1 MKRRASISVAALVA
15 ATAALAQQAT
25 YPRTLTL
32 TTAMGTTLEMVL
44 VEGGAFPMGAQSR
57 DRDKRNY
64 DADASSD
71 EGPVHTVSLPSF
83 YIAKYE
89 TTNEVWAEVMGGSI
103 DDDTKDFA
111 KGGVKFSDARL
122 FVEQAGVVFSYVPDG
137 ATFDLPTEEQWEYAA
152 RGGKGQ
158 EAHKYAGSDNADDV
172 AVYGGTT
179 EKPGKVGTR
188 RPNSLG
194 LYDMSGNAQEWTKSD
209 YKEYPGGAPV
219 ASARYERRV
228 VRGGGADSRR
238 ADLLRVSA
246 RSYFSTASAMQYHG
260 LRVVLNLP
268 SAPSALPV
276 QPGRDGVAAP
286 RLVVTRHG
294 LAISAQDGK
303 VVDLLGRQVRAAR

>member
-15 ATAALAQQAT
+15 ATSALAQQAAD
-25 YPRTLTL
+25 PPALTL
-32 TTAMGTTLEMVL
+32 TTAMGTTIEMVL
-44 VEGGAFPMGAQSR
+44 VEGGEFQMGAQKQS
-57 DRDKRNY
+57 RDKRNY
-64 DADASSD
+64 DADASAD
-71 EGPVHTVSLPSF
+71 EGPVHTVRLPSF

-103 DDDTKDFA
+103 DDDTKDSA
-111 KGGVKFSDARL
+111 KGGVKFSDAL
-122 FVEQAGVVFSYVPDG
+122 QFVEQAGFVFSSVPMG

-158 EAHKYAGSDNADDV
+158 EAHKYAGSDNVADV

-179 EKPGKVGTR
+179 EKPGKVGTKS
-188 RPNSLG
+188 PNSLG

-209 YKEYPGGAPV
+209 YKEYPGGEPV

-228 VRGGGADSRR
+228 VRGGGVDSRR

-246 RSYFSTASAMQYHG
+246 RAYFSTTSAMQYHG
-260 LRVVLNLP
+260 FRVVLNLP
-268 SAPSALPV
+268 SALSALPA
-276 QPGRDGVAAP
+276 QPVREGVASP

-294 LAISAQDGK
+294 LTICAQDGK
-303 VVDLLGRQVRAAR
+303 TVDLLGRQVRVAR